1 MYPSLRKAGVLA
13 AVTPVVLAATYQSSD
28 NFIGNSFFTDFSFE
42 AIADPTHGRVNYVDM
57 ATAQSQN
64 LSFASDDT
72 FIMRAD
78 STTVLSAS
86 GPGRNSVRIKSNKT
100 YTTHVV
106 IFDIRHMPQ
115 GCATWP
121 AAWEV
126 DEATWPNG
134 GETDVVEGVNDH
146 GPNQSTL
153 HTSPGC
159 TMSGQ
164 TQTGTTV
171 GTDCNTAD
179 NGNAGCGVQTPG
191 SNTYGPSFNNNGG
204 GWYAMERTTATI
216 NVWFWPRNGSPPSDI
231 ANPGSSVDT
240 DNWGEPYANF
250 PSSSTCDIGSH
261 FSAHNIIINLTLCGD
276 FAGAVYSQ
284 DGCPGD
290 CVDTVNNDPS
300 SFVDAYW
307 DLAAVRTY
315 E

>member
-1 MYPSLRKAGVLA
+1 M
-13 AVTPVVLAATYQSSD
+13 
-28 NFIGNSFFTDFSFE
+28 
-42 AIADPTHGRVNYVDM
+42 DM

-153 HTSPGC
+153 HTSPG
-159 TMSGQ
+159 
-164 TQTGTTV
+164 
-171 GTDCNTAD
+171 TANIKLRSATCSLLIG
-179 NGNAGCGVQTPG
+179 NGRLHYVR
-191 SNTYGPSFNNNGG
+191 SNSDRHNG
-204 GWYAMERTTATI
+204 WHRLQHCRQRKCWM
-216 NVWFWPRNGSPPSDI
+216 WCSD
-231 ANPGSSVDT
+231 T
-240 DNWGEPYANF
+240 W
-250 PSSSTCDIGSH
+250 
-261 FSAHNIIINLTLCGD
+261 L
-276 FAGAVYSQ
+276 
-284 DGCPGD
+284 
-290 CVDTVNNDPS
+290 
-300 SFVDAYW
+300 
-307 DLAAVRTY
+307 
-315 E
+315 